1 MFNSI
6 RNVGVFEGGKATM
19 HMRRCALTRVLLW
32 PVRTPLKHTVAGR
45 KAAVRLIK
53 VVTRVVTDWISSRK
67 PKHTGVSETNFIG
80 EQNRRSTKTLPF
92 KNPAA
97 AINGDHTRK
106 PNRDYKKGT
115 LMPPYPPVRS
125 MGTTQK
131 FFPVFR
137 KGVSR

>member
-1 MFNSI
+1 MYKSI

-19 HMRRCALTRVLLW
+19 HAGALTPVLLW
-32 PVRTPLKHTVAGR
+32 PERTPLKHTVAGR
-45 KAAVRLIK
+45 KAAVRLSK
-53 VVTRVVTDWISSRK
+53 AVTRVVTDWIYGWK
-67 PKHTGVSETNFIG
+67 PKYTGVSETNFIG
-80 EQNRRSTKTLPF
+80 ELNRRSTKTLPF

-115 LMPPYPPVRS
+115 LLPPYPRVRS

-131 FFPVFR
+131 FFSVFR